1 MSYSLESEQ
10 YHLGVNPDEV
20 QDPAE
25 DEEIAIVHVSS
36 LEGSGLDE
44 GLQTTITPFIP
55 APTSSVRD
63 DRDDDEGDDYDD
75 EDIETTVEVD
85 ARGNT
90 IVTVTTTLNP
100 LNPPEMTSFLNVTE
114 LDKGEWGDD
123 WPFSP
128 EEDAAYLKELQ
139 EGERQWL
146 ALCQR
151 LRDTP
156 QPTYTK
162 VKPSCKD

>member
-1 MSYSLESEQ
+1 MLYSLAQ
-10 YHLGVNPDEV
+10 YHLGVKLNPDEA

-25 DEEIAIVHVSS
+25 DKEMAIVHLCSS
-36 LEGSGLDE
+36 EGPSLDK
-44 GLQTTITPFIP
+44 GLQTTITPFTT
-55 APTSSVRD
+55 APTSSVGGA
-63 DRDDDEGDDYDD
+63 DEEDYD

-85 ARGNT
+85 TRGNT

-100 LNPPEMTSFLNVTE
+100 LNPPEMISFLNVTE

-162 VKPSCKD
+162 VQPLCKD